1 MGDEHMSRKWRNIL
15 IGVLVAALVIVGIV
29 LLNRTPDNY
38 KAKYEGVDLSTD
50 VTGIGRS
57 NTYGAYVAQ
66 YADLPAVTETVEV
79 DLEAFEGKGGKTC
92 SDGVMTEDESELT
105 WKVEVPQA
113 GLYNIRLDYL
123 TTESR
128 GIDIERE
135 LAINGK
141 VPFSGART
149 LCFPGCGP
157 TRLKSARTTRGMI
170 SALPRRRSLRNKAP
184 SAWTTWVIRPN
195 LTPSIL
201 TKARMS

>member
-141 VPFSGART
+141 VPFSGAST
-149 LCFPGCGP
+149 LCFS
-157 TRLKSARTTRGMI
+157 RLWKSARTTRGMI
-170 SALPRRRSLRNKAP
+170 FGPPRRKFLRNRAP
-184 SAWTTWVIRPN
+184 SAWTTWVTRLN

-201 TKARMS
+201 KKGRMS